1 MWARSVPIGGKQG
14 RPPTARMPIAL
25 QRPPRNDDVPRPP
38 AAPRSLRG
46 DAARLVLA
54 ATVVALTYFAW
65 RLLDV
70 LMLVFG
76 SIVVAVVLRTL
87 SEPLGRRLGGKPRVA
102 QALVVLGALG
112 LAVLVVWLIGDRMA
126 DQFKVLRGTLPAAVQ
141 AVVRWLNS
149 NAFGLALIEIWQNA
163 RGDEG
168 ALGRV
173 AGLATMTLGALSSTL
188 LMLAMGI
195 YLAADPSGYRRGLL
209 RLLPPA
215 QRGRVDDA
223 LVAAGDGL
231 RRWLL
236 GQGVSMLVIGSLTTG
251 GLLLLGMP
259 LAVSLGVLAGLLA
272 FVPFFGAISA
282 GLLTVLVAFSESP
295 QMALYAALL
304 CLGVQQVEELLVMPR
319 VQRWAVHMPPALALI
334 SVVMFGLLFGP
345 LGALFATPL
354 MVVAMILVQ
363 RLYVDG
369 VVESPEPPPR

>member
-1 MWARSVPIGGKQG
+1 
-14 RPPTARMPIAL
+14 MPIAL
-25 QRPPRNDDVPRPP
+25 QRSPRDDDKLPPP
-38 AAPRSLRG
+38 AAPRSLRS
-46 DAARLVLA
+46 DAARLALA
-54 ATVVALTYFAW
+54 AAVVALTYFAW

-70 LMLVFG
+70 MMLVFG
-76 SIVVAVVLRTL
+76 SIVVATVVRTL

-102 QALVVLGALG
+102 QALVVAGSLA
-112 LAVLVVWLIGDRMA
+112 LAVLLVWLIGDRMA
-126 DQFKVLRGTLPAAVQ
+126 EQFKALRGTLPAAVQ
-141 AVVRWLNS
+141 ALMRWLNS

-163 RGDEG
+163 RADES

-195 YLAADPSGYRRGLL
+195 YLAADPATYRRGLL
-209 RLLPPA
+209 HLLPVT
-215 QRGRVDDA
+215 QRSRVDDA

-282 GLLTVLVAFSESP
+282 GLLIVLVAFSESP
-295 QMALYAALL
+295 QLALYAAVL
-304 CLGVQQVEELLVMPR
+304 CLGVQQIEELLVMPR

-369 VVESPEPPPR
+369 VVESPAPPPAKPKPQR